1 VIELESVRPVS
12 NLRYMKLYIA
22 LASTDEHIY
31 IFFSLLKF
39 VHVEKLCACTLL
51 YNLSTP
57 CVLKYK
63 KF

>member
-1 VIELESVRPVS
+1 MIELESVRPVS

-31 IFFSLLKF
+31 FVFLFKF